1 MTTTHKIVIA
11 GAGGIG
17 SAVGLLLAEWS
28 DLPIELAIGDVDGK
42 RATWAADWILEG
54 CSRGV
59 PVHPFS
65 MPPEESDETL
75 ERVLAGADV
84 LLDCLPWSQ
93 AVRMA
98 ELARRHELH
107 YANLTEHV
115 GSSERIAEIADGAP
129 RAFVLQTGLAPG
141 FVDVLGHKLFL
152 EFCRTHGVERIESLR
167 LRVGALPILALPPH
181 YYGFTWSTV
190 GVATEYLEDSLV
202 VRDGEHVRRPSLTE
216 VAEVHLGA
224 LVLEEALTSG
234 GAADLPEALAGR
246 VDSLD
251 YKTLRYPGHW
261 SWVHDRIAE
270 LPGED
275 PIAELEAVMLK
286 AIPRVQRDQVVIYAA
301 ADGLDRSG
309 ERHRVEESLI
319 IHPHRVGKHT
329 LKAIQA
335 TTAAGLAESARM
347 VLTEGL
353 RGVVLQSQIEPEA
366 YLAGPFI
373 QKIYYGEGD

>member
-17 SAVGLLLAEWS
+17 RAVGLILAEWS
-28 DLPIELAIGDVDGK
+28 DLPLEIAIGDVDSE
-42 RATWAADWILEG
+42 RADGAAAWIREDQGGRAAVHSFPMPAEG
-54 CSRGV
+54 
-59 PVHPFS
+59 
-65 MPPEESDETL
+65 SDETL

-98 ELARRHELH
+98 ELARRHDLH
-107 YANLTEHV
+107 YANLTEHMP
-115 GSSERIAEIADGAP
+115 SSDRIAEIAEGSS

-141 FVDVLGHKLFL
+141 FIDVLGHKLFQD
-152 EFCRTHGVERIESLR
+152 FCRRHEVDRVESLR
-167 LRVGALPILALPPH
+167 LRVGALPALALPPH
-181 YYGFTWSTV
+181 YYGFTWNTV
-190 GVATEYLEDSLV
+190 GVATEYLEESRVIRGGELV
-202 VRDGEHVRRPSLTE
+202 PRPSLTE

-234 GAADLPEALAGR
+234 GAADLPAALAGR

-270 LPGED
+270 LQGVD
-275 PIAELEAVMLK
+275 PIAELEAVLLK
-286 AIPRVQRDQVVIYAA
+286 AIPQVERDQVVIYAA
-301 ADGLDRSG
+301 VEGLDHAG
-309 ERHRVEESLI
+309 ERHRVDESLI
-319 IHPHRVGKHT
+319 VRPCQVGRHT
-329 LKAIQA
+329 LRAIQS

-347 VLTEGL
+347 LLVDGL
-353 RGVVLQSQIEPEA
+353 EGVVQQSRIDPEV
-366 YLAGPFI
+366 YLNGPFI
-373 QKIYYGEGD
+373 RKVYYGEV

>member
-1 MTTTHKIVIA
+1 MSASHKIVIA

-28 DLPIELAIGDVDGK
+28 DLPLEIAIGDVEAE
-42 RATWAADWILEG
+42 RSAAAAEWIREG
-54 CSRGV
+54 QSGSV
-59 PVHPFS
+59 PVHSFA
-65 MPPEESDETL
+65 MPAAGSDETL

-98 ELARRHELH
+98 ELARSHDLH

-115 GSSERIAEIADGAP
+115 TSSDRIAEIAEGAS

-152 EFCRTHGVERIESLR
+152 DFCQVHGVDRIESLR
-167 LRVGALPILALPPH
+167 LRVGALPVLALPPH

-190 GVATEYLEDSLV
+190 GVATEYLEESLV
-202 VRDGEHVRRPSLTE
+202 VRGGERCRRESLTE
-216 VAEVHLGA
+216 VADVHLGA

-234 GAADLPEALAGR
+234 GAADLPAALAGR
-246 VDSLD
+246 VESLD

-261 SWVHDRIAE
+261 SWVRERIAE
-270 LPGED
+270 LPGDD
-275 PIAELEAVMLK
+275 PIPELEAVMLQ
-286 AIPRVQRDQVVIYAA
+286 AIPRVERDQVVIYAA
-301 ADGLDRSG
+301 AEGLDRAG
-309 ERHRVEESLI
+309 ERHRVEESLVI
-319 IHPHRVGKHT
+319 QPRRVGRHT
-329 LKAIQA
+329 LKAIQS

-347 VLTEGL
+347 LLTDGL
-353 RGVVLQSQIEPEA
+353 HGVVLQSQIEPEA
-366 YLAGPFI
+366 YLSGPFI
-373 QKIYYGEGD
+373 RRIYFGE

>member
-1 MTTTHKIVIA
+1 MSTTHKIVIA

-28 DLPIELAIGDVDGK
+28 DLPLEIAIGDLETE
-42 RATWAADWILEG
+42 RAAGAAEWIREG
-54 CSRGV
+54 QSGAV
-59 PVHPFS
+59 PVHPFT
-65 MPPEESDETL
+65 MPADGSDETL
-75 ERVLAGADV
+75 DRVLAGADV
-84 LLDCLPWSQ
+84 LLDCLPWSE

-98 ELARRHELH
+98 ELCRRHELH
-107 YANLTEHV
+107 YANLTEHAT
-115 GSSERIAEIADGAP
+115 SSDRIAEIARGAS

-152 EFCRTHGVERIESLR
+152 DFCQTHGVDRVESLR

-190 GVATEYLEDSLV
+190 GVATEYLEESRV
-202 VRDGEHVRRPSLTE
+202 VRGGEPCRRESLTE

-261 SWVHDRIAE
+261 SWVRDRVAE
-270 LPGED
+270 LPGD
-275 PIAELEAVMLK
+275 DRIRELEAVMLD
-286 AIPRVQRDQVVIYAA
+286 AVPRVERDQVVIYAA
-301 ADGLDRSG
+301 AEGLDRAG
-309 ERHRVEESLI
+309 GRHRLEESLVI
-319 IHPHRVGKHT
+319 EPRKVGRHT
-329 LKAIQA
+329 LKAIQS

-347 VLTEGL
+347 LLSGGL
-353 RGVVLQSQIEPEA
+353 AGVVLQSQIEPEA
-366 YLAGPFI
+366 YLSGPFI
-373 QKIYYGEGD
+373 QKIYYGE

>member
-17 SAVGLLLAEWS
+17 SAVGLILAEWS
-28 DLPIELAIGDVDGK
+28 DLPLEIAIGDVEAE
-42 RATWAADWILEG
+42 RADAAAAWIREG
-54 CSRGV
+54 QAGRV
-59 PVHPFS
+59 AVHSFP
-65 MPPEESDETL
+65 MPAEGSDTTL

-115 GSSERIAEIADGAP
+115 ASSDRIAEIAQGSP
-129 RAFVLQTGLAPG
+129 RAFILQTGLAPG
-141 FVDVLGHKLFL
+141 FIDVLGHKLFQD
-152 EFCRTHGVERIESLR
+152 FCRSHGVDKVESMR
-167 LRVGALPILALPPH
+167 LRVGALPVLALPPH

-190 GVATEYLEDSLV
+190 GVATEYLEESRV
-202 VRDGEHVRRPSLTE
+202 VRGGQQVPRPSLTE
-216 VAEVHLGA
+216 VAEVHMGS

-234 GAADLPEALAGR
+234 GAADLPEALSGR

-270 LPGED
+270 LAGLD
-275 PIAELEAVMLK
+275 PIAELEAVMLE
-286 AIPRVQRDQVVIYAA
+286 AIPRVDKDQVVIYAA
-301 ADGLDRSG
+301 VEGLDRSG
-309 ERHRVEESLI
+309 DRHRVEESLI
-319 IHPHRVGKHT
+319 VRPRQVGRHT
-329 LKAIQA
+329 LKAIQS

-347 VLTEGL
+347 VLVDGL
-353 RGVVLQSQIEPEA
+353 QGVVQQSRIDPEA
-366 YLAGPFI
+366 YLNGPFI
-373 QKIYYGEGD
+373 RKVYYGD